1 MVKKIKFQI
10 SSTGEVSLS
19 VEGAVGAECEAFSQP
34 FEQELGIVAKK
45 EYKDSF
51 YQEPQNS
58 ESVTQGEGEK

>member
-10 SSTGEVSLS
+10 SPTGEVNLS
-19 VEGAVGAECEAFSQP
+19 VEGAVGAECEALSRP

-51 YQEPQNS
+51 YQEAVS
-58 ESVTQGEGEK
+58 TESVTQGEGEK